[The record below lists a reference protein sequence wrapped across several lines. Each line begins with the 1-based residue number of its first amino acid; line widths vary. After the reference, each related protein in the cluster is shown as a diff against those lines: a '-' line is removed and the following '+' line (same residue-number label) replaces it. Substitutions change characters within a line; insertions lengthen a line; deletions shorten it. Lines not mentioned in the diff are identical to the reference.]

1 MNCDKC
7 NIRPA
12 AIHVALVINGEQ
24 AVLNLCTECARTYE
38 KMMMGGISGEDAGNV
53 LANLTEIIDT
63 IKTRDKELKRME
75 TYGKFTQA
83 AKNVLMFAQEEAV
96 KMGHTLVG
104 SEHILIGLYRE
115 NGLAADALNKIG
127 ISEAE
132 VRERVAS
139 YVGRVSLSGSE
150 TVKLIGF
157 SQRTVKVVEC
167 AFEDAKKRGKTALTP
182 VDLLVGIIKEA
193 QCVAMKVLLD
203 AGVNVVELE
212 KTAIELEIKA
222 AAEQEEE
229 RPEMNGIPLQSKHSQ
244 AHKMSILE
252 KYGVDLTREAR
263 RNRLDPVIGR
273 HKEVERIVQ
282 ILSRRTKNN
291 PCLVGEP
298 GVGKTAVVEGLAQ
311 KIISGDIAEELRSK
325 KVISLDMA
333 SLLAGAKFR
342 GEFEERLKKA
352 VLEAVRAGNIILFI
366 DELHTIIGAG
376 AGEGAIDAS
385 NILKPFLSKG
395 EIQIIGATTYS
406 EYRKRIEKDSA
417 LERRFQKVKV
427 EEPTLEEAVQII
439 EGLKSKYEEHH
450 HVQITSAAVKAAVT
464 LSGRY
469 ISDRFLPDKAVDLI
483 DEAAARV
490 RLAAYESS
498 DEIVELEDQLN
509 NLSLSKEE
517 AIQKQD
523 FEKAAKIRD
532 LENNLNHLIVTKK
545 SELREK
551 NMSSAVVARSEVAKI
566 VSDWTGIPVD
576 KLTQDEAEKLLN
588 IENALHQR
596 IVGQDESIVAIARAI
611 RRARVGLQDPHRPIG
626 SFIFLGPTGVGKTE
640 LSKALAEALF
650 GDENA
655 MIRLDMSEFMEKHSV
670 SKMIGSPPGYIG
682 HEEGGQ
688 LTEKVRRKPYS
699 VILLDEIEKASQDV
713 FNILLQIL
721 EDGRLS
727 DSKGK
732 VVDFK
737 NTVII
742 LTSNV
747 GAHRLKKQKY
757 MGFSA
762 PDIDTKMNEYEKM
775 KENVM
780 DELNKTFR
788 PEFLNRLDEIIVF
801 HNLDKD
807 HITKIV
813 DLMSEDLQ
821 KRAQNLKIQI
831 QITPAVKEHIFEKG
845 FDEKFGARPLKR
857 TITRLIEDKF
867 AEEILKGDIKEN
879 DMVTVDMDDDKI
891 VFTVLDR

>member
-24 AVLNLCTECARTYE
+24 AVLNLCTECARIYE
-38 KMMMGGISGEDAGNV
+38 KMMMGGADSEDAGSI
-53 LANLTEIIDT
+53 LAGLTEIIDT
-63 IKTRDKELKRME
+63 IKTREKELKKME
-75 TYGKFTQA
+75 TFGKFTQA
-83 AKNVLMFAQEEAV
+83 AKGVLMFAQEEAV
-96 KMGHTLVG
+96 RMGHTLVG
-104 SEHILIGLYRE
+104 SEHLLMALYRE
-115 NGLAADALNKIG
+115 KGPSAEALIKAGL
-127 ISEAE
+127 SETEA
-132 VRERVAS
+132 RERVAR
-139 YVGRVSLSGSE
+139 YVGRLPSSGSE
-150 TVKLIGF
+150 VVKLIGF
-157 SQRTVKVVEC
+157 SQRTVKVVEL
-167 AFEDAKKRGKTALTP
+167 AFEDAKKRSKTLLTP
-182 VDLLVGIIKEA
+182 IDLLIGITREA

-203 AGVNVVELE
+203 AGVNVAELE
-212 KTAIELEIKA
+212 KAAIEIENKA
-222 AAEQEEE
+222 LAEMEE
-229 RPEMNGIPLQSKHSQ
+229 RSEANGSSMQNKMPQ
-244 AHKMSILE
+244 AHKISILD
-252 KYGVDLTREAR
+252 KYGIDLTRDAR
-263 RNRLDPVIGR
+263 KNRLDPVIGR
-273 HKEVERIVQ
+273 HKEVERIIQ

-311 KIISGDIAEELRSK
+311 RIISGEIAEELRSK

-352 VLEAVRAGNIILFI
+352 VLEAVKAGDVILFI

-395 EIQIIGATTYS
+395 EIQIIGATTYT

-427 EEPTLEEAVQII
+427 EEPTPAQAVEII
-439 EGLKSKYEEHH
+439 EGLKGKYEEHH

-490 RLAAYESS
+490 RLAAYENS
-498 DEIVELEDQLN
+498 DEIVELEDQMGELF
-509 NLSLSKEE
+509 LTKEE
-517 AIQKQD
+517 AIRKQD
-523 FEKAAKIRD
+523 FEKAASIRD
-532 LENNLNHLIVTKK
+532 LENNLNKLIIAKK
-545 SELREK
+545 TQLRQK
-551 NMSSAVVARSEVAKI
+551 NMSNAFVGRDEIARI

-588 IENALHQR
+588 IEKVLHKR
-596 IVGQDESIVAIARAI
+596 IIGQDESIIAIARAI

-688 LTEKVRRKPYS
+688 LTEKVKRKPYS

-742 LTSNV
+742 MTSNV

-801 HNLDKD
+801 HSLDKD
-807 HITKIV
+807 HITQIV

-821 KRAQNLKIQI
+821 KRAKNLKIQI
-831 QITPAVKEHIFEKG
+831 QISPAVKEHIFVKG

-879 DMVTVDMDDDKI
+879 DMVAVDMDDDRI
-891 VFTVLDR
+891 VFTVKDR